1 MGGPNSDECRT
12 IYPMS
17 NLTDYVESI
26 LGDRCQ
32 SDMIVIPTLIIYST
46 IFVLGLVGNI
56 CTCVVILS
64 NKAMHNPTNFYLFS
78 LAISDILVLVLGLPM
93 ELYQA
98 LDYAYPYTFG
108 EYICKARAFLIEFT
122 SYASI
127 IIICCF
133 SIERWLAICYPIR
146 QKLFSTFSRAYLLI
160 LVAWVVSF
168 VAALPMAFIVKI
180 NRLPLPDFARDQ
192 EWTHT
197 ISRDS
202 QTVDRTDFCGMNND
216 EPEQQKRLIYFAFF
230 AFFMIPALIIM
241 LLYGHIA
248 IKLRSA
254 DRYLQDEKPSNSERR
269 SRSTGTVLKMLSYF
283 YYSNSAI
290 NPILYNILSQKYR
303 TAFCRT
309 ILGERLTKRIFP
321 NWCERKVLLHGMSN
335 EVTKCRVL
343 AKIEFLMWDLS
354 RQLVEMPTSTII
366 IKSSPDESLHQS
378 KFRRTMGFK
387 AACELS
393 ILSQIYTLLLT
404 NTHVTKR
411 SLYYDNKALFKEQ
424 RYADNA
430 LTNVCEVLGEG
441 RLALNVISCGKESL
455 LDSRILTHC
464 DNVLVVEK
472 DTVFQK
478 LIDSSFHTI
487 LPKTLLVTGKG
498 YPDICTRRFLSWLQ
512 SQLGVP
518 IYGCFDADP
527 HGILL

>member
-12 IYPMS
+12 VYPMS

-197 ISRDS
+197 ISRDF

-248 IKLRSA
+248 VKLRSA

-269 SRSTGTVLKMLSYF
+269 SRSTGTVLKMLISVVVTF
-283 YYSNSAI
+283 YLCWLPFHI
-290 NPILYNILSQKYR
+290 QRILSVYMMNNSQEVSSAVQFLSTLVYFISGGFNVIKIR
-303 TAFCRT
+303 NSMFNNDIAMS
-309 ILGERLTKRIFP
+309 FP
-321 NWCERKVLLHGMSN
+321 NPC
-335 EVTKCRVL
+335 
-343 AKIEFLMWDLS
+343 
-354 RQLVEMPTSTII
+354 
-366 IKSSPDESLHQS
+366 S
-378 KFRRTMGFK
+378 K
-387 AACELS
+387 
-393 ILSQIYTLLLT
+393 
-404 NTHVTKR
+404 
-411 SLYYDNKALFKEQ
+411 
-424 RYADNA
+424 
-430 LTNVCEVLGEG
+430 
-441 RLALNVISCGKESL
+441 
-455 LDSRILTHC
+455 
-464 DNVLVVEK
+464 
-472 DTVFQK
+472 
-478 LIDSSFHTI
+478 
-487 LPKTLLVTGKG
+487 
-498 YPDICTRRFLSWLQ
+498 
-512 SQLGVP
+512 
-518 IYGCFDADP
+518 
-527 HGILL
+527 